1 MTKGALI
8 LIVDDEESVRFL
20 LQTNLAA
27 EGFQILSA
35 PGAKEALEIL
45 RGGAPV
51 DLVLSDQVM
60 PGMDGFDLLRE
71 MKVRFPSVAFIM
83 LTAHGSVEGAVSA
96 MKEGAQDYIR
106 KPWKAEGMVMTIRRV
121 LENRRVREENVKLRT
136 QLKTLYGFGQIVTRS
151 PSMAGA
157 MAMAAKVAATP
168 NTTVA
173 VFGESGT
180 GKELL
185 ARAIHYS
192 GDRLENPFV
201 SVNCAGLP
209 HTLLESELFGHVKGA
224 FTGADRERQGRFGS
238 AKGGTLLLD
247 EIGDLPIDLQVKL
260 LRVLEERTYEKVGSD
275 KKVDVD
281 CRVIVATN
289 RNLRALVMEGR
300 FREDL
305 YHRIN
310 VFPVTLPPLRERR
323 EDIPLLAEHF
333 LASLRSQL
341 GKRLPG
347 ISRRAMD
354 EMQGYDWPGNV
365 RELKN
370 CMERAAILSDEE
382 LIRPDHLA
390 ISAALNHNKHMSEKA
405 GKVINLAVDLENG
418 ETTLDGVVEDLLRRT
433 LEACDNN
440 KSLAAEKLKVN
451 RKIFY
456 RRT

>member
-1 MTKGALI
+1 MSKGSLI
-8 LIVDDEESVRFL
+8 LIVDDEESTRFL

-27 EGFQILSA
+27 EGFQVLTV
-35 PGAKEALEIL
+35 PGAKEALKVL
-45 RGGAPV
+45 GSGAPV

-60 PGMDGFDLLRE
+60 PGMDGLDLLRE
-71 MKVRFPSVAFIM
+71 MKVKFPSVAFII
-83 LTAHGSVEGAVSA
+83 LTAYGSVEGAVSA

-106 KPWKAEGMVMTIRRV
+106 KPWKSEGMLMTIRRV
-121 LENRRVREENVKLRT
+121 LENRRVREENLKLRT
-136 QLKTLYGFGQIVTRS
+136 QLRSLYGFRQIVTRS
-151 PSMAGA
+151 PAMTGA
-157 MAMAAKVAATP
+157 MTMAAKVAATP
-168 NTTVA
+168 RTTVA
-173 VFGESGT
+173 IFGESGT

-209 HTLLESELFGHVKGA
+209 HSLLESELFGHAKGA
-224 FTGADRERQGRFGS
+224 FTGADREREGRFGT

-247 EIGDLPIDLQVKL
+247 EIGDMPVDLQVKL

-275 KKVDVD
+275 KRMDVD

-289 RNLRALVMEGR
+289 RDLQVLAKEGR
-300 FREDL
+300 FRDDL
-305 YHRIN
+305 YHRVN
-310 VFPVTLPPLRERR
+310 VFPITLPPLRERR

-333 LASLRSQL
+333 IALLRSQL

-354 EMQGYDWPGNV
+354 ELMGYEWPGNV

-390 ISAALNHNKHMSEKA
+390 ISAEQKSHKPKPNKA
-405 GKVINLAVDLENG
+405 GKVIDLAVDLENP
-418 ETTLDGVVEDLLRRT
+418 ETTLDSVVEELLKRT
-433 LEACDNN
+433 LDACDNN
-440 KSLAAEKLKVN
+440 KSLAAERLKVN
-451 RKIFY
+451 RKMFY
-456 RRT
+456 RRA